1 MKIGEARQVYSARIK
16 ALNEQRNFLY
26 EQKKALKDGKIEMT
40 DEEVSELGKA
50 IDRVELSYDSA
61 SKTMERINTQTMFL
75 QSAEGAKRQGKA
87 AEKQAEDYSKCLEV
101 ARRIA
106 RGDKVPSKDEQKLL
120 KFSAEMYQTAK
131 IMAAAAHNKKAKNH
145 KSLWKNGD
153 ENQQPEGPIGEV
165 VDDMECGIS
174 ISPEDSADIGT
185 YMNNRRTQT
194 WE

>member
-1 MKIGEARQVYSARIK
+1 VKIGEARQVYSARIK

-26 EQKKALKDGKIEMT
+26 EKKKALEDGKIEMT

-50 IDRVELSYDSA
+50 IDRVELNCDNA
-61 SKTMERINTQTMFL
+61 SKIMERINAQRMFL
-75 QSAEGAKRQGKA
+75 QNAEGAERQGKTA
-87 AEKQAEDYSKCLEV
+87 AKQAEDYSKCLEV

-106 RGDKVPSKDEQKLL
+106 RGDKVPPKDEQKLL

-131 IMAAAAHNKKAKNH
+131 MMAAAAQNKKAKNH
-145 KSLWKNGD
+145 KSLWKNED
-153 ENQQPEGPIGEV
+153 ENQQPEKPIDEV

-185 YMNNRRTQT
+185 YI
-194 WE
+194 E

>member
-26 EQKKALKDGKIEMT
+26 EQKKALEDGKIEMT

-50 IDRVELSYDSA
+50 IDRVELKHDNA
-61 SKTMERINTQTMFL
+61 SKIMESINTQRMFL
-75 QSAEGAKRQGKA
+75 QNAEGVERQCKTA
-87 AEKQAEDYSKCLEV
+87 AKQAEDYSKCLEV

-106 RGDKVPSKDEQKLL
+106 RGDKVPPKDEHKLL

-131 IMAAAAHNKKAKNH
+131 MMAAAARNEKAKKH
-145 KSLWKNGD
+145 KSLWKNED
-153 ENQQPEGPIGEV
+153 ENQQPERPIDEV

-174 ISPEDSADIGT
+174 ILPEDPADIGT
-185 YMNNRRTQT
+185 HI
-194 WE
+194 E